1 MKIADK
7 ILTPVSGADN
17 GYLELILLHAFHVRE
32 IILSKGEFIFLSTV
46 MFRIAAE
53 LIIANIVPPTVIT
66 QWILKH
72 FAIRLHNLSTSV
84 KLRFFK
90 LESMMLFINNYDID
104 DENLMSGSVMIW
116 QRQKIR
122 RLAEKTNIK
131 LTHREKPVDST
142 QNLIRTRKEIRS

>member
-1 MKIADK
+1 MFRI
-7 ILTPVSGADN
+7 PV
-17 GYLELILLHAFHVRE
+17 ELIL
-32 IILSKGEFIFLSTV
+32 
-46 MFRIAAE
+46 
-53 LIIANIVPPTVIT
+53 ANIVPPTVIT
-66 QWILKH
+66 QWVLKH

-90 LESMMLFINNYDID
+90 LESMMLFINNYDMD

-116 QRQKIR
+116 QRQKIM

-142 QNLIRTRKEIRS
+142 QNLIKTRKEIRS